1 MKVLVF
7 TLLAVLAFAGSAAAR
22 QGDTVSLKIGQQR
35 TVKPSKVRIKFL
47 SVVEDSRC
55 PTDVNCL
62 WAGNAKIKV
71 LVSTS
76 RNSRE
81 FEINTNLGPQ
91 GNQLDGWAINLVELT
106 PHPTS
111 KGAPGARSYR
121 AKFTVTRLTR

>member
-7 TLLAVLAFAGSAAAR
+7 TLLAVFAFAGSAAAR
-22 QGDTVSLKIGQQR
+22 QGDTVSLKIGQQKTVR
-35 TVKPSKVRIKFL
+35 TSKLRIKFI

-55 PTDVNCL
+55 PTDANCI

-76 RNSRE
+76 RTSRE
-81 FEINTNLGPQ
+81 FEINTNLGPL
-91 GNQLDGWAINLVELT
+91 GNQIDGWAINLVELT
-106 PHPTS
+106 PSPTS
-111 KGAPGARSYR
+111 KGGPSKGSYR

>member
-1 MKVLVF
+1 MKKFAFIAIAVF
-7 TLLAVLAFAGSAAAR
+7 LLNGSLFAHSA
-22 QGDTVSLKIGQQR
+22 DTVTLKVGKEAR
-35 TVKPSKVRIKFL
+35 ARSSKVRIKFI

-55 PTDVNCL
+55 PTDVNCI

-76 RNSRE
+76 RTSRE

-91 GNQLDGWAINLVELT
+91 GDQLDGWAINLVSLT

-111 KGAPGARSYR
+111 KGAPRASSYV

>member
-1 MKVLVF
+1 MKKFAFIAIAVF
-7 TLLAVLAFAGSAAAR
+7 LLNGSLFAHSA
-22 QGDTVSLKIGQQR
+22 DTVTLKVGKEVR
-35 TVKPSKVRIKFL
+35 ARSSKVRIKFI
-47 SVVEDSRC
+47 SIVEDSRC
-55 PTDVNCL
+55 PTDVNCI

-76 RNSRE
+76 RTSRE

-106 PHPTS
+106 PSPTS
-111 KGAPGARSYR
+111 KGAPAKVSYR

>member
-55 PTDVNCL
+55 PTDVNCI

-91 GNQLDGWAINLVELT
+91 GNQVDGWAINLVELT
-106 PHPTS
+106 PSPTS
-111 KGAPGARSYR
+111 KGAPSKGSYR

>member
-1 MKVLVF
+1 MKVHVV
-7 TLLAVLAFAGSAAAR
+7 TLLAVLAFAGSAVAR

-35 TVKPSKVRIKFL
+35 TVKPSKVRIKFI

-55 PTDVNCL
+55 PTDVNCI

-71 LVSTS
+71 LVSIS
-76 RNSRE
+76 RTSRE

-91 GNQLDGWAINLVELT
+91 GDQLDGWAINLVELT
-106 PHPTS
+106 PSPTS
-111 KGAPGARSYR
+111 KGGTSKGSYR

>member
-1 MKVLVF
+1 MKKFAFIAIAVF
-7 TLLAVLAFAGSAAAR
+7 LFNGSLFARS
-22 QGDTVSLKIGQQR
+22 GDTVTLKIGQQR

-55 PTDVNCL
+55 PTDVNCI
-62 WAGNAKIKV
+62 WAGNAKVKV

-106 PHPTS
+106 PSPTG
-111 KGAPGARSYR
+111 KGAPSKGSYR

>member
-55 PTDVNCL
+55 PTDVNCI

-76 RNSRE
+76 RTSRE

-91 GNQLDGWAINLVELT
+91 GDQLDGWAINLVSLT

-111 KGAPGARSYR
+111 KGAPRASSYV